1 MGAYPEGNATKLL
14 RAVNARQAHGRV
26 GSVVLPCAVAGA
38 AGLEPGTER
47 YEEAVW
53 LLLAVGALEV
63 DGSVPPGV
71 AARLPFGQAPYK
83 LGQAAMRVLDI
94 A

>member
-1 MGAYPEGNATKLL
+1 MGLL

-26 GSVVLPCAVAGA
+26 GSVVLPCAVAGH
-38 AGLEPGTER
+38 AGLELGTER

-53 LLLAVGALEV
+53 ALLVAGALEV
-63 DGSVPPGV
+63 DGGLLPEV
-71 AARLPFGQAPYK
+71 AARLSFGRAPYR
-83 LGQAAMRVLDI
+83 LTPEAVRVLRT

>member
-1 MGAYPEGNATKLL
+1 MRLL
-14 RAVNARQAHGRV
+14 RAVNARQAHGRL

-38 AGLEPGTER
+38 AGLRPGTER

-63 DGSVPPGV
+63 DDSVPPGV
-71 AARLPFGQAPYK
+71 AARLPFGQAPYS
-83 LGQAAMRVLDI
+83 LCPAAIRVLDI